1 MVSGVATGLL
11 VFLPNLSDGGK
22 AISQMVSVMRQA
34 NPVAS
39 AQAHNLWWI
48 VLKLQGL
55 DPTRTPDSDPTALG
69 VSYLGLSVIAVG
81 VFYVA
86 GTFKLIKERD
96 KLSAEPFAYIG
107 LVFFIAGTRAHENHA
122 IQVLRFSC

>member
-1 MVSGVATGLL
+1 MLALALCSKPQPALFVPLVLLLVLTMCGIRKLVLGMVSGVATGLL
-11 VFLPNLSDGGK
+11 VFLPYLSDGGK

-69 VSYLGLSVIAVG
+69 VSYLGLSVI
-81 VFYVA
+81 
-86 GTFKLIKERD
+86 
-96 KLSAEPFAYIG
+96 
-107 LVFFIAGTRAHENHA
+107 
-122 IQVLRFSC
+122 